1 MLKNIMKNKYV
12 YSALIIIAICLAV
25 QIILSLLF
33 KKEGFDNYESDL
45 KPSQFPSELLLE
57 DTFKVNP
64 KKTGKNMPGDYLD
77 IKRNVNTKQIKNPDN
92 GLCSP
97 MDVCGIYLDK

>member
-1 MLKNIMKNKYV
+1 
-12 YSALIIIAICLAV
+12 
-25 QIILSLLF
+25 
-33 KKEGFDNYESDL
+33 
-45 KPSQFPSELLLE
+45 
-57 DTFKVNP
+57 
-64 KKTGKNMPGDYLD
+64 MPGDYLD